1 MFCVCMYVCVSVCMR
16 ACKCVRACVCC
27 VYVHVFVHVCVH
39 ACVRMCVCVCVCVC
53 VCIRMTPCAMAQ
65 YACISSL
72 EEEVLEEVMPL
83 VLEEEADPG
92 GGPFLLCGTLV
103 DCGLA
108 KSTSSSPPR
117 DGAETHRENTTLV
130 KVCRYTL

>member
-1 MFCVCMYVCVSVCMR
+1 MCVLCVHVCVR
-16 ACKCVRACVCC
+16 K
-27 VYVHVFVHVCVH
+27 CVH
-39 ACVRMCVCVCVCVC
+39 ACVQMRACVCLLCVCVCARVCARVRAHVCVCVC

-103 DCGLA
+103 DCGLE
-108 KSTSSSPPR
+108 KSTSSSAPR
-117 DGAETHRENTTLV
+117 DGAVTHRENTTLV
-130 KVCRYTL
+130 RFCRYTL

>member
-1 MFCVCMYVCVSVCMR
+1 MCVLCVHVCVR
-16 ACKCVRACVCC
+16 KCVHACVQMRACVCVC

-39 ACVRMCVCVCVCVC
+39 ACVRMCVCVC

-130 KVCRYTL
+130 RFCRYTL